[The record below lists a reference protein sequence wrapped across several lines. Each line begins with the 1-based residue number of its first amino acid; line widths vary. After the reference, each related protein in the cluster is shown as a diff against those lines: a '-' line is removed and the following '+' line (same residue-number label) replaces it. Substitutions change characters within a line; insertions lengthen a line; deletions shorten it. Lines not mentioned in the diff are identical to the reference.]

1 MLSEI
6 GLDGFSLDNW
16 RSTIRGEL
24 SRYPKYAG
32 LKDWE
37 GRETADIV
45 YQDCDG
51 MLTEWLSILCT
62 GDFPDS
68 VIEQE
73 YAEQPIE
80 YYFEVKTTTDA
91 CETRFFLS
99 AGQYKR
105 VSHLKCLGNV
115 CEQRFRCMTDATSRC
130 IRWP

>member
-1 MLSEI
+1 MLSDI
-6 GLDGFSLDNW
+6 GLNGFSLDNW

-45 YQDCDG
+45 YQDYYG
-51 MLTEWLSILCT
+51 QLTEWLSEFCT
-62 GDFPDS
+62 GDFP
-68 VIEQE
+68 IEQDCP
-73 YAEQPIE
+73 EQPIE

-91 CETRFFLS
+91 CGSRFFLS

-105 VSHLKCLGNV
+105 VSNLNVLRNLCEKC
-115 CEQRFRCMTDATSRC
+115 CRCMTDATSRC